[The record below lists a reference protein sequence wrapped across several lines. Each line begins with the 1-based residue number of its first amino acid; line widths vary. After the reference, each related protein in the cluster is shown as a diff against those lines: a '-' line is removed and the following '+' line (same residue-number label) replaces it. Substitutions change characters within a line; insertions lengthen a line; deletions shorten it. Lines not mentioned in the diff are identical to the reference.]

1 VKRIS
6 VHEAK
11 AHFSAILK
19 DVEAGDVVIV
29 TRHDKP
35 VVEIRSV
42 AGLPVPLLGAF
53 ADAAAPHL
61 EVTWSETELDELF
74 GDLPG
79 KAID

>member
-1 VKRIS
+1 
-6 VHEAK
+6 
-11 AHFSAILK
+11 
-19 DVEAGDVVIV
+19 
-29 TRHDKP
+29 
-35 VVEIRSV
+35 
-42 AGLPVPLLGAF
+42 LGAF